1 METVKKYFDYIEK
14 KNELYI
20 KFKFN
25 ETNEEFFE
33 ENLRSLSIMLINYG
47 NMLFPFTHK

>member
-20 KFKFN
+20 KFKFKLMKN
-25 ETNEEFFE
+25 F
-33 ENLRSLSIMLINYG
+33 LKKI
-47 NMLFPFTHK
+47 